1 MILIQIFLAILCVE
15 LACVIGH
22 FSGLRADFK
31 RSRIHIEEIVK
42 NQSGVDPDEPQIT
55 EEQEKA
61 EQMMLDGINNI
72 FSYDIGV
79 ALGGE
84 GK

>member
-1 MILIQIFLAILCVE
+1 MILIQIFLAFLCVE

-42 NQSGVDPDEPQIT
+42 NQSGQGPDEPQLT
-55 EEQEKA
+55 AEQERA

-72 FSYDIGV
+72 LSYDLESLI
-79 ALGGE
+79 GGE